1 MSICLKLDSSIQHT
15 VSSKHPY
22 YSIYQCFS
30 LCQVNS
36 VKQVKI
42 AFRKAHRAITIHL
55 GIKVEYYVCAW
66 FFSMCRQ
73 LNAQKQQNL
82 GSTQFLDDSYCM
94 VFLDHQLLLFN
105 IDLSS
110 FYVKFCNLEKLGF
123 LQPWEFVIINTV
135 FISYPHTII
144 YLDVFPSAKSSAS
157 NLSKPPSR
165 RQFCILQE
173 SYN

>member
-1 MSICLKLDSSIQHT
+1 MSICLILDSSIQHT
-15 VSSKHPY
+15 VSSEYPY
-22 YSIYQCFS
+22 YSIDQCFS

-55 GIKVEYYVCAW
+55 GIKVEYACAW

-105 IDLSS
+105 IDLSLI
-110 FYVKFCNLEKLGF
+110 YVKFCNLEKPGF
-123 LQPWEFVIINTV
+123 LRLWEFVVINTV
-135 FISYPHTII
+135 FISYPHIII
-144 YLDVFPSAKSSAS
+144 YLDVFPFAKSPAS
-157 NLSKPPSR
+157 NL
-165 RQFCILQE
+165 
-173 SYN
+173 